1 MKLSWRLFLGGPV
14 MFWLTIILFIFL
26 FVVFIF
32 TYFIDATALAH
43 IKPQGI
49 DTSSISEISEEY
61 VKNLGVVINKPIEYK
76 FVHFKYNDK
85 SEDEILLGTFHEWN
99 ETYYIDISA
108 DLYKMD
114 SLKEIVIHET
124 RHMLV
129 EFLNDEDIIDLTR
142 YTEEIAKE
150 ENNYYNNL
158 FNSGIYLW
166 KKENGN
172 D

>member
-1 MKLSWRLFLGGPV
+1 MKLNWRLFLGGPV
-14 MFWLTIILFIFL
+14 MFWLTIVLFIFL
-26 FVVFIF
+26 VVVFIL
-32 TYFIDATALAH
+32 TYFVDATALVN
-43 IKPQGI
+43 IRPQGI

-61 VKNLGVVINKPIEYK
+61 VKNLGVVINKPIKYK
-76 FVHFKYNDK
+76 YVRFKYNDK

-99 ETYYIDISA
+99 ETYYINISA

-129 EFLNDEDIIDLTR
+129 EFLNDENIINLTK
-142 YTEEIAKE
+142 YTEEIAQG
-150 ENNYYNNL
+150 NNTYYNNL
-158 FNSGIYLW
+158 LDSGIYLW
-166 KKENGN
+166 KKENGY

>member
-1 MKLSWRLFLGGPV
+1 MKLNWRLFLGGPV
-14 MFWLTIILFIFL
+14 MFWLTIVLFIFL
-26 FVVFIF
+26 VVVFIF
-32 TYFIDATALAH
+32 TYFVDATALVN
-43 IKPQGI
+43 IRPQGI

-61 VKNLGVVINKPIEYK
+61 VKNLGVVINKPIKYK
-76 FVHFKYNDK
+76 YVRFKYNDK

-99 ETYYIDISA
+99 ETYYINISA

-129 EFLNDEDIIDLTR
+129 EFLNDENIINLIK
-142 YTEEIAKE
+142 YTEEIAQG
-150 ENNYYNNL
+150 NNTYYNNL
-158 FNSGIYLW
+158 LDSGIYLW
-166 KKENGN
+166 KKENGY

>member
-1 MKLSWRLFLGGPV
+1 MKLNWRLFLGGPV

-26 FVVFIF
+26 VVVFIL
-32 TYFIDATALAH
+32 TYFVDATALVS
-43 IKPQGI
+43 IRPQRI
-49 DTSSISEISEEY
+49 NTSSISEISEEY
-61 VKNLGVVINKPIEYK
+61 VKSLGVVINKQIEYK
-76 FVHFKYNDK
+76 YVHFKYNDK

-108 DLYKMD
+108 DLYKMG

-142 YTEEIAKE
+142 YTEEIARE

>member
-1 MKLSWRLFLGGPV
+1 MKLNWRWFLGGPV
-14 MFWLTIILFIFL
+14 MFWLTIVLFIFL
-26 FVVFIF
+26 FVVFIL
-32 TYFIDATALAH
+32 TYFIDVTAIVN

-61 VKNLGVVINKPIEYK
+61 VKNLGVVINKPIKYK
-76 FVHFKYNDK
+76 YVRFKYNDK

-99 ETYYIDISA
+99 ETYYINISA

-129 EFLNDEDIIDLTR
+129 EFLNDENIINLIK
-142 YTEEIAKE
+142 YTEEIAQG
-150 ENNYYNNL
+150 NNTYYNNL
-158 FNSGIYLW
+158 LDSGIYLW
-166 KKENGN
+166 KKENGY

>member
-1 MKLSWRLFLGGPV
+1 MKLNWRLFLGGPV
-14 MFWLTIILFIFL
+14 MFWLTIVLFIFL
-26 FVVFIF
+26 VVVFIF
-32 TYFIDATALAH
+32 TYFVDATALVN
-43 IKPQGI
+43 IRPQGI

-76 FVHFKYNDK
+76 YVRFKYNDK

-99 ETYYIDISA
+99 ETYYINISA

-129 EFLNDEDIIDLTR
+129 EFLNDENIINLIK
-142 YTEEIAKE
+142 YTEEIAQG
-150 ENNYYNNL
+150 NNTYYNNL
-158 FNSGIYLW
+158 LDSGIYLW
-166 KKENGN
+166 KKENGY

>member
-1 MKLSWRLFLGGPV
+1 MKLNWRLFLGGPV

-26 FVVFIF
+26 VVVFIL
-32 TYFIDATALAH
+32 TYFVDATALVN
-43 IKPQGI
+43 IRPQGI

-76 FVHFKYNDK
+76 YVRFKYNDK

-99 ETYYIDISA
+99 ETYYINISA

-129 EFLNDEDIIDLTR
+129 EFLNDENIINLIK
-142 YTEEIAKE
+142 YTEEIAQG
-150 ENNYYNNL
+150 NNTYYNNL
-158 FNSGIYLW
+158 LDSGIYLW
-166 KKENGN
+166 KKENGY

>member
-1 MKLSWRLFLGGPV
+1 MKLNWRLFLGGPV
-14 MFWLTIILFIFL
+14 MFWLTIALFIFL
-26 FVVFIF
+26 VVVFIL
-32 TYFIDATALAH
+32 TYFVDATALAN
-43 IKPQGI
+43 IRPQGI

-76 FVHFKYNDK
+76 YVRFKYNDK
-85 SEDEILLGTFHEWN
+85 FEDEILLGTFHEWN
-99 ETYYIDISA
+99 ETYYINISA

-129 EFLNDEDIIDLTR
+129 EFLNDENIINLIK
-142 YTEEIAKE
+142 YTEEIAQG
-150 ENNYYNNL
+150 NNTYYNNL
-158 FNSGIYLW
+158 LDSGIYLW
-166 KKENGN
+166 KKENGY